1 MNLSLNIIN
10 ELARGKAEI
19 TNKIDNISDEI
30 IDHLILCLLY
40 NDRQELNHWTR
51 EIHGLLYKIDKVKGS
66 NKYPSYKK
74 LRKWWFA
81 GFEDTLMDN
90 LDVRIDR
97 IMNEYGQVEYDKN
110 KIYNSIINYFE
121 WLLQRLSEKGSVYQ
135 SEVSTKIDELNKNY
149 LQIK

>member
-1 MNLSLNIIN
+1 MSLHILN

-19 TNKIDNISDEI
+19 TNKIDTISDEI
-30 IDHLILCLLY
+30 IEHLILCLLY
-40 NDRQELNHWTR
+40 SDNEKVKLWKK
-51 EIHGLLYKIDKVKGS
+51 EIHSLLYKIEKIKGS

-97 IMNEYGQVEYDKN
+97 IMYEFGQVKYNQD
-110 KIYNSIINYFE
+110 KIYKAIISYFE
-121 WLLQRLSEKGSVYQ
+121 WLLQNLSERGSVYLN
-135 SEVSTKIDELNKNY
+135 EVSFKIDELNK
-149 LQIK
+149 I